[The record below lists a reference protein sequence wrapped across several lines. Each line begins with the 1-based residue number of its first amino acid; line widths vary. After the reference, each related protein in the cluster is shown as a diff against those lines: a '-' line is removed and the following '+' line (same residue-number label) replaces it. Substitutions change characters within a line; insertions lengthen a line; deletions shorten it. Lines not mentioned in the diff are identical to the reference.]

1 VIRIR
6 NLALVFPTF
15 HGGETAALRGV
26 SLDIGAGERVALV
39 GESGSGKSLLA
50 LACLGLVPEHGR
62 VVEGRV
68 ELDGVDAATAS
79 RAALRAWRGGV
90 AGLAFQ
96 EAAGALSPVYTI
108 GFQLAEAV
116 RAHRPLSRRQARE
129 RARELLAEVAIDEPE
144 AALRAYP
151 HELSGG
157 QAQRA
162 MLAMALAAGPRLLIA
177 DEPTSELDPITRAEV
192 LGLVGRLC
200 RERGLSLLL
209 VSHDLAVVRDLAQ
222 RVLVLYAGEVVEEA
236 ATAALFSEPLHP
248 FTRELLAAA
257 GEGDAAGAPVG
268 RPPAKAAAA
277 PAELGCRFHQRCGL
291 ALASCR
297 RRAPELA
304 NLADGRRLRCPVV
317 RGGPEVG
324 DGPG

>member
-1 VIRIR
+1 MIRIR
-6 NLALVFPTF
+6 NLSLAFPTF
-15 HGGETAALRGV
+15 HGGQTAALRGV

-50 LACLGLVPEHGR
+50 LACLGLFPEHGR
-62 VVEGRV
+62 VVEGSI
-68 ELDGVDAATAS
+68 ELDGAAAATAP
-79 RAALRAWRGGV
+79 AATLRAWRGGV

-129 RARELLAEVAIDEPE
+129 RARELLAEVAIDEPQ
-144 AALRAYP
+144 AAARAYP

-162 MLAMALAAGPRLLIA
+162 MLAIALAGGPRLLIA

-209 VSHDLAVVRDLAQ
+209 ISHDLTVVRDLAQ
-222 RVLVLYAGEVVEEA
+222 RVLVMYAGEVVEEA
-236 ATAALFSEPLHP
+236 ATATIFTEPLHP

-257 GEGDAAGAPVG
+257 GDGGAPGALVG
-268 RPPAKAAAA
+268 RPTAKAPAA
-277 PAELGCRFHQRCGL
+277 PAELGCRFHQRCAL

-297 RRAPELA
+297 QRAPGLA

-317 RGGPEVG
+317 RGGSEIS
-324 DGPG
+324 DGRG

>member
-1 VIRIR
+1 MIRIR
-6 NLALVFPTF
+6 NLSLAFPASR
-15 HGGETAALRGV
+15 GGHTAALRGV
-26 SLDIGAGERVALV
+26 SLEIAAGERVALV

-50 LACLGLVPEHGR
+50 LACLGLFPEHGR
-62 VVEGRV
+62 VVEGSI
-68 ELDGVDAATAS
+68 ELDGADAATAP
-79 RAALRAWRGGV
+79 AATLRAWRGGI

-129 RARELLAEVAIDEPE
+129 RALELLAEVAIEEPE
-144 AALRAYP
+144 AVLRAYP

-162 MLAMALAAGPRLLIA
+162 MLAVALAAGPRLLIA

-209 VSHDLAVVRDLAQ
+209 VSHDLAVVRGLAE
-222 RVLVLYAGEVVEEA
+222 RVVVLHAGQVIDEGPTE
-236 ATAALFSEPLHP
+236 ALFSAPTHP
-248 FTRELLAAA
+248 ITRELLAAA
-257 GEGDAAGAPVG
+257 GRWD
-268 RPPAKAAAA
+268 
-277 PAELGCRFHQRCGL
+277 H
-291 ALASCR
+291 S
-297 RRAPELA
+297 
-304 NLADGRRLRCPVV
+304 
-317 RGGPEVG
+317 PEVNRG
-324 DGPG
+324 DG